1 MRLILKI
8 AWRNIFRH
16 KGKSIIIGVIL
27 FLGALIMTI
36 GNGVI
41 SGMERGL
48 QDNIINGFTGDIVII
63 SDKQESD
70 NALFTLMGK
79 AIEPVNN
86 FLKIKEV
93 LLKQDYVKKFLP
105 AGRNMALILNEEGG
119 APGFAFLIGVDFA
132 KYQDMFPGNMR
143 PIEGRMPENGE
154 RGVIVPSGSRKMFYD
169 YTNLWFIPV
178 NEKFNVENFRKELK
192 NEKEDTTGLVIKNNI
207 VFLGAN
213 EKNTSLDVR
222 LDIKGIVKFKGLD
235 NIFGH
240 FNIVDIESYRECLG
254 YFTADDLAAEIPE
267 EKKNILESDNLD
279 DFFNDEAAVISNA
292 GANSRSPLQEVKLTP
307 VKQDIA
313 EKKVDIEAGTYNVI
327 FVKLK
332 KGVSINQGLKKINN
346 ELKSANLGVR
356 AVSWKKAFGLIGSM
370 ATVIKG
376 ALFGFV
382 MLLFIV
388 AIIIIV
394 NTLSMAALERTSEI
408 GMMRAV
414 GARKGFISGMFVAE
428 TGILSFVC
436 GGAGILLGIII
447 VKLIPMLNITS
458 SNDMVQILYG
468 GNRFTPYLNIPD
480 MFLTVVQLTIVTL
493 IAVIYPV
500 KVAKGITPLDA
511 IVRD

>member
-1 MRLILKI
+1 MELILKI

-27 FLGALIMTI
+27 FLGSLIMTV

-48 QDNIINGFTGDIVII
+48 QNNIINGFTGDIVII

-70 NALFTLMGK
+70 NVLFTLMGK
-79 AIEPVNN
+79 AIEPINN

-93 LLKQDYVKKFLP
+93 LVKQNYVEKFLP

-119 APGFAFLIGVDFA
+119 APGFAFLIGVDYA
-132 KYQDMFPGNMR
+132 KYQEMFPGNMK
-143 PIEGRMPENGE
+143 PVEGRLMEQGE
-154 RGVIVPSGSRKMFYD
+154 RGVIVPTGSRKMFYD
-169 YTNLWFIPV
+169 YTGLWFMPV
-178 NEKFNVENFRKELK
+178 NEKFNPENFKKELG
-192 NEKEDTTGLVIKNNI
+192 EKEDTTGLVIKDSI
-207 VFLGAN
+207 VFLGFN

-254 YFTADDLAAEIPE
+254 YFSAKDLSAEISE

-279 DFFNDEAAVISNA
+279 NLFGEDNIVIPKA
-292 GANSRSPLQEVKLTP
+292 DITAEKEIKLTP
-307 VKQDIA
+307 EKDKPA
-313 EKKVDIEAGTYNVI
+313 EEIIDVEAGTYNVV

-332 KGVSINQGLKKINN
+332 KSISIKEGLQKINK
-346 ELKSANLGVR
+346 ELKAAGLGVR

-414 GARKGFISGMFVAE
+414 GARKSFISSMFIAE
-428 TGILSFVC
+428 TGMLSFVF
-436 GGAGILLGIII
+436 GGAGIVFGIIV
-447 VKLIPMLNITS
+447 VKIIPLLNITS

-468 GNRFTPYLNIPD
+468 GNKFTPFLNLTDI
-480 MFLTVVQLTIVTL
+480 MLTVIQLTMVTL

-500 KVAKGITPLDA
+500 KVAKSITPLVA

>member
-1 MRLILKI
+1 MNLILKI

-27 FLGALIMTI
+27 FLGSLIMTV

-41 SGMERGL
+41 SGMEKGL
-48 QDNIINGFTGDIVII
+48 QDNIINGFTGDIVVI

-70 NALFTLMGK
+70 NVLFTLMGK

-86 FLKIKEV
+86 FIQIKEV
-93 LLKQDYVKKFLP
+93 LNKQDYVEKFLP
-105 AGRNMALILNEEGG
+105 AGRNMAMILNEEGG

-132 KYQDMFPGNMR
+132 KYQEMFPDNMR
-143 PIEGRMPENGE
+143 PVEGRLMEKGE
-154 RGVIVPSGSRKMFYD
+154 RGVIVPTGSRKMFYD
-169 YTNLWFIPV
+169 YTGLWFIPV
-178 NEKFNVENFRKELK
+178 KEKFNPENFRKEVK
-192 NEKEDTTGLVIKNNI
+192 NDKEDTTGLMIKDSI
-207 VFLGAN
+207 VFLGYN

-222 LDIKGIVKFKGLD
+222 LDIMGIVKFRGLD

-254 YFTADDLAAEIPE
+254 YFSAKEKAVEISE
-267 EKKNILESDNLD
+267 EKKNIFESDNLD
-279 DFFNDEAAVISNA
+279 NLFGEDAVLISKA
-292 GANSRSPLQEVKLTP
+292 ESAVSAEIKLTP
-307 VKQDIA
+307 VKQDLT
-313 EKKVDIEAGTYNVI
+313 EENYDIEAGTYNVV

-332 KGVSINQGLKKINN
+332 KGVSIKEGLEKINK
-346 ELKSANLGVR
+346 ELKSAGLGVR

-370 ATVIKG
+370 AAVIKG

-382 MLLFIV
+382 MLLFVV

-414 GARKGFISGMFVAE
+414 GARKSFISNMFVAE
-428 TGILSFVC
+428 TGMLSFVF
-436 GGAGILLGIII
+436 GGSGIVLGIIV
-447 VKLIPMLNITS
+447 VKMIPLLNITS
-458 SNDMVQILYG
+458 TNDMVQILYG
-468 GNRFTPYLNIPD
+468 GYKFTPFLNIMD
-480 MFLTVVQLTIVTL
+480 IMLTVIQLTMVTL

-500 KVAKGITPLDA
+500 KVAKSITPLDA
-511 IVRD
+511 IMRD